1 MCKTVK
7 AISRSTPSIG
17 LMLAYA
23 FFFLSNATTFEYQI
37 KSVNSH
43 KLVGSLV
50 IFFHFLSDI
59 HMSVRT
65 FVCFL
70 YAAMVIS
77 FALASISRYC
87 LHVKCIK
94 HPVSW
99 SAVVQIFWLILF
111 FVWKIST
118 SNWTFKWSEWWK
130 IFYVNKNPWENEI
143 HLKQVF
149 KLQRMWIIVEN
160 DEKETKLRT
169 LIETFKFFSS
179 LNCTMSSQCN
189 QNMK

>member
-1 MCKTVK
+1 MLLHSNTKSKVSIHTNWLVHLSYFS
-7 AISRSTPSIG
+7 ISFQTYVC
-17 LMLAYA
+17 AY
-23 FFFLSNATTFEYQI
+23 
-37 KSVNSH
+37 
-43 KLVGSLV
+43 
-50 IFFHFLSDI
+50 
-59 HMSVRT
+59 R
-65 FVCFL
+65 FVCIL

-87 LHVKCIK
+87 LHVKCIE

-118 SNWTFKWSEWWK
+118 LNWTFKWSEWWK
-130 IFYVNKNPWENEI
+130 IFYVNKNPWENEV

-160 DEKETKLRT
+160 GEKETKLRT
-169 LIETFKFFSS
+169 LIEMFEFFSS